1 MSIKS
6 MNALLAAAVVTTLGG
21 AGYVPAAVASGDTVS
36 IAQSENAT
44 AWFVQ
49 LRSRPLAEGGKATT
63 LASERTKFKSALKGA
78 GVNATERF
86 DYRNLWNGY
95 SLQMTSTEA
104 ARVARLPGVAA
115 VYPVVNIDAPPQ
127 PDTEGSAPDVGNSIV
142 QTGVNIARAQGWDGK
157 GIKVGIIDTGIDYDH
172 PDLGSCFGAGCKV
185 AYGYDF
191 VGDDYNSGGTGT
203 APIPNPDP
211 DPDDCN
217 GHGTHVAGIT
227 GAKAA
232 TPEGVTG
239 VAPEVTLG
247 AYRVFGCAGSSS
259 SDVINAALERAWL
272 DGMQVVNMSL
282 GAALQWP
289 QYPTVYMSGVLAKN
303 GVSVVASAGNNGAT
317 GTFSLGAPGVGAG
330 VIGVASYNNVA
341 TTQLAFSIT
350 DDGRKVGFN
359 QAGGSP
365 LAPLGG
371 STALARTG
379 TAASLADGCNVSR
392 PLPAEIA
399 GKIALIRRGTCP
411 FYEKARNAELAG
423 AVGVVIYNNAAGPA
437 QSITVA
443 VPVPAPA
450 DPVGA
455 VGIPVVSISQD
466 DGVLID
472 GRLATGAVNLTWG
485 AGTVTAPSATGDL
498 ISTFSSYGLA
508 PTLDLKPDVGAPG
521 GSIFSTYPLENGAY
535 ATLSGTSMS
544 APHVAGAVAMMLQ
557 ANPGLK
563 PLEIRDR
570 LQNHSDPKVWN
581 GNPALGFLDVVG
593 RQGAG
598 MIDVDDTI
606 NATVGVTPAK
616 LPLGEGAAGPQTRT
630 LTVRNWGATPVTYNL
645 SSVNG
650 LSVGRLIAPSG
661 ATNTPAAFTQP
672 HFLGGATVKF
682 AQPSVTVPAGGTAVV
697 KATITP
703 DPNTASTAPFT
714 GRIYGGY
721 LVMTPAGGGAPLRVP
736 FGGFTGDYQ
745 SVPPLDG
752 FNSATPMPWL
762 AKLLP
767 CTPPTVGNCFFSQPA
782 GATYTLAAGDNPW
795 FTVHFNHHVRRVEFQ
810 IVDAAT
816 GTPLDPTYSNFT
828 DSDYVGRNGTRTL
841 FFSFEWTGKRIAD
854 AAGTLVDVPNGTY
867 RVNVRA
873 LKANGVA
880 TVPAHWQVWTSP
892 VVTIARP

>member
-21 AGYVPAAVASGDTVS
+21 AGYVPPAVASGDTVS
-36 IAQSENAT
+36 VAQSENAT

-49 LRSRPLAEGGKATT
+49 LRGRPLAEGGSASS
-63 LASERTKFKSALKGA
+63 LASERTKFKAALKGA
-78 GVNATERF
+78 GVQAQERF

-95 SLQMTSTEA
+95 SLQMSASEA
-104 ARVARLPGVAA
+104 SRVARLPGVAA
-115 VYPVVNIDAPPQ
+115 VYPVVNVERPPQ
-127 PDTEGSAPDVGNSIV
+127 PEEGGSTIDVVNAIT
-142 QTGVNIARAQGWDGK
+142 QTGVDEARAQGWTGA

-172 PDLGSCFGAGCKV
+172 PDLGSCFGPGCKV
-185 AYGYDF
+185 AFGYDF
-191 VGDDYNSGGTGT
+191 VGDAYNSGGTGT

-232 TPEGVTG
+232 AAGGVTG

-259 SDVINAALERAWL
+259 SDVINAALERAWA

-317 GTFSLGAPGVGAG
+317 GSFSLGAPGVGAG
-330 VIGVASYNNVA
+330 VIGVASYDNAKVLLSVFTVNGNDIGYQPMTFTPPVPTAGTEEIVYVGRGCVDSDTTTPGNQTDPYLADPAGKAALIDRGACSFNEKYLRAVAAGAKSVVIANNV
-341 TTQLAFSIT
+341 
-350 DDGRKVGFN
+350 
-359 QAGGSP
+359 P
-365 LAPLGG
+365 
-371 STALARTG
+371 
-379 TAASLADGCNVSR
+379 
-392 PLPAEIA
+392 
-399 GKIALIRRGTCP
+399 
-411 FYEKARNAELAG
+411 
-423 AVGVVIYNNAAGPA
+423 GVVNGTLGAAPPA
-437 QSITVA
+437 GVT
-443 VPVPAPA
+443 AP
-450 DPVGA
+450 A
-455 VGIPVVSISQD
+455 VGISQADGLLIRAQAAPVSMVWTARS
-466 DGVLID
+466 
-472 GRLATGAVNLTWG
+472 GAFPNP
-485 AGTVTAPSATGDL
+485 TANL
-498 ISTFSSYGLA
+498 ISSFSSYGLA

-521 GSIFSTYPLENGAY
+521 GAIYSTYPLEAGGY

-544 APHVAGAVAMMLQ
+544 APHVAGAVALMLQ
-557 ANPGLK
+557 ANPALK

-570 LQNHSDPKVWN
+570 LQNQADPKVWS
-581 GNPALGFLDVVG
+581 GNPALGFLDFVG

-598 MIDVDDTI
+598 MIDVADTI

-630 LTVRNWGATPVTYNL
+630 LTVRNWGTDPVTFNL
-645 SSVNG
+645 SSVNS
-650 LSVGRLIAPSG
+650 LSFGRLIAPSG
-661 ATNTPAAFTQP
+661 TTNAPTGFTQP
-672 HFLGGATVKF
+672 AFVGAATVKF
-682 AQPSVTVPAGGTAVV
+682 ATPSVTVPAGGTAVV

-703 DPNTASTAPFT
+703 DPNTASSGAFT
-714 GRIYGGY
+714 GRVYGGY
-721 LVMTPAGGGAPLRVP
+721 LVLTPSGGGEPLRVP

-745 SVPPLDG
+745 AVQPLNGFNGAAFAPPVPPL
-752 FNSATPMPWL
+752 PWL
-762 AKLLP
+762 TKLAGG
-767 CTPPTVGNCFFSQPA
+767 TFTNQPA
-782 GATYTLAAGDNPW
+782 GATYTLAGGDNPW
-795 FTVHFNHHVRRVEFQ
+795 FLVHFNHHVQRVEFQ

-816 GTPLDPTYSNFT
+816 GTPLDPTYSNF
-828 DSDYVGRNGTRTL
+828 DREDFVGRNSTRTQ
-841 FFSFEWTGKRIAD
+841 FFSFEWTGQRIAD
-854 AAGTLVDVPNGTY
+854 ASGTLVDVPNGTY

-880 TVPAHWQVWTSP
+880 TDPAHWQVWTSP

>member
-1 MSIKS
+1 
-6 MNALLAAAVVTTLGG
+6 
-21 AGYVPAAVASGDTVS
+21 
-36 IAQSENAT
+36 
-44 AWFVQ
+44 
-49 LRSRPLAEGGKATT
+49 
-63 LASERTKFKSALKGA
+63 
-78 GVNATERF
+78 
-86 DYRNLWNGY
+86 
-95 SLQMTSTEA
+95 
-104 ARVARLPGVAA
+104 
-115 VYPVVNIDAPPQ
+115 
-127 PDTEGSAPDVGNSIV
+127 
-142 QTGVNIARAQGWDGK
+142 
-157 GIKVGIIDTGIDYDH
+157 
-172 PDLGSCFGAGCKV
+172 
-185 AYGYDF
+185 
-191 VGDDYNSGGTGT
+191 
-203 APIPNPDP
+203 
-211 DPDDCN
+211 
-217 GHGTHVAGIT
+217 
-227 GAKAA
+227 
-232 TPEGVTG
+232 
-239 VAPEVTLG
+239 
-247 AYRVFGCAGSSS
+247 
-259 SDVINAALERAWL
+259 
-272 DGMQVVNMSL
+272 
-282 GAALQWP
+282 
-289 QYPTVYMSGVLAKN
+289 MSGVLAKN
-303 GVSVVASAGNNGAT
+303 GVAVVASAGNNGAT

-341 TTQLAFSIT
+341 TTQLAFSIS

-359 QAGGSP
+359 QASGSP

-371 STALARTG
+371 TTALARTG
-379 TAASLADGCNVSR
+379 TAASLADGCNTTR
-392 PLPAEIA
+392 PLSADIA

-423 AVGVVIYNNAAGPA
+423 AVGVVIYNNVAGPA

-570 LQNHSDPKVWN
+570 LQNHADPKLWN
-581 GNPALGFLDVVG
+581 GNPTLGFLDVVG

-606 NATVGVTPAK
+606 NATIGVTPAK

-682 AQPSVTVPAGGTAVV
+682 AQSSVTVPAGGTAVV

-714 GRIYGGY
+714 GRVYGGY
-721 LVMTPAGGGAPLRVP
+721 LVMTPAEGGAPLRVP

-745 SVPPLDG
+745 AVPPLDG
-752 FNSATPMPWL
+752 HNSATPMPWL

-767 CTPPTVGNCFFSQPA
+767 CTPPTVGNCFFNQSA

-828 DSDYVGRNGTRTL
+828 ESDYVGRNGTRTL